1 MAWKKQDWLLTLDKI
16 YKSAVALFTG
26 NWQKYCS
33 RKEDG
38 RSVVWQNCISQLFQ
52 LNWNTEHLGAY
63 QIMHGP
69 LINTYKAGYQLWP
82 STVHPLAKWL
92 WLKTHVNCFLIADT
106 VLRQSQNAELG
117 FDWHFLK
124 NMQQT
129 WDVIQMAASVLN
141 VKYLDTFWTRNN
153 FFDNDFCKDWYHIS
167 FLMMYIVCH

>member
-1 MAWKKQDWLLTLDKI
+1 MPSKGRWKECGLAELHFTAFPVKLEHRTFRCIPNYAW
-16 YKSAVALFTG
+16 AL
-26 NWQKYCS
+26 N
-33 RKEDG
+33 
-38 RSVVWQNCISQLFQ
+38 
-52 LNWNTEHLGAY
+52 H
-63 QIMHGP
+63 
-69 LINTYKAGYQLWP
+69 TYKAGYQLWP